1 MKYSDCKSELF
12 EFSFLSGV
20 QPSGVFLRKR
30 NICGQNPYA
39 CGTIWS
45 SFTIDFFVYWESG
58 SRRCSKMAINWVVSS
73 IVIPN
78 KYYGVKVPLVRS
90 PPGGFRGGAGAPP
103 RCRPPSFLVKL
114 NRSEWSDSQSCFDLA
129 ENCGTSSL
137 WVGAH
142 RYTRISCASKL
153 LWV

>member
-1 MKYSDCKSELF
+1 MKYNDCKSELF
-12 EFSFLSGV
+12 EFAFLSGL
-20 QPSGVFLRKR
+20 QPSGAFLRKR
-30 NICGQNPYA
+30 NIWGQNPYV

-90 PPGGFRGGAGAPP
+90 PLDGFLGAGAPP
-103 RCRPPSFLVKL
+103 KMSTPFLPGRRHSSGSEAPPKGSTLVKL
-114 NRSEWSDSQSCFDLA
+114 IVDTQRWLRSTTEGVDSS
-129 ENCGTSSL
+129 
-137 WVGAH
+137 
-142 RYTRISCASKL
+142 
-153 LWV
+153 

>member
-1 MKYSDCKSELF
+1 MKYNDCKSELF

-30 NICGQNPYA
+30 NICGQNPYVF
-39 CGTIWS
+39 GTIWS

-90 PPGGFRGGAGAPP
+90 PPGGFGGAGAPP
-103 RCRPPSFLVKL
+103 RCRPPSFLVMDEV
-114 NRSEWSDSQSCFDLA
+114 NRRESQSCFNLA
-129 ENCGTSSL
+129 ENFKASSL
-137 WVGAH
+137 WVGSH
-142 RYTRISCASKL
+142 RYTRIFWVSKL
-153 LWV
+153 IWV